1 MLYALRD
8 PLAFVVLVASF
19 VLAST
24 LAGWSSTLVGVRTRA
39 AQLDD
44 AGRRRPDPR
53 RHLDPFGCVAAALT
67 GVGWWRAV
75 PLRHDA
81 RRGVAATTL
90 AGPAVLLLVAAGC
103 LLGVGALGGRLDQTG
118 ATLLQVGT
126 DGDPQAAALALGPR
140 VLLLV
145 GLVHLFVGLLSLV
158 PLPPLE
164 AGRLLFA
171 RAPRTA
177 GWQKAEGYLV
187 EKNLGTV
194 AVLVLLLLPLAGQLP
209 LLLALLTAAGR
220 PLVSALTGVA

>member
-8 PLAFVVLVASF
+8 PLSFVVLVLSF
-19 VLAST
+19 VLACT
-24 LAGWSSTLVGVRTRA
+24 LAGWTSTLVGVRTRA

-44 AGRRRPDPR
+44 ARRRTPDPR
-53 RHLDPFGCVAAALT
+53 VHLDPFGSVAAALT
-67 GVGWWRAV
+67 GLGWWRAV

-81 RRGVAATTL
+81 RRGVVATTL
-90 AGPAVLLLVAAGC
+90 AGPVVLLLVGAAC
-103 LLGVGALGGRLDQTG
+103 LIGVGALEGRLELGDTRALQLGSG
-118 ATLLQVGT
+118 AT
-126 DGDPQAAALALGPR
+126 DAAPGLAGR
-140 VLLLV
+140 VLLFV

-171 RAPRTA
+171 RAPRTQ

-194 AVLVLLLLPLAGQLP
+194 AVLVLLLLPLAGQQP
-209 LLLALLTAAGR
+209 LLLSLLSAVGR
-220 PLVSALTGVA
+220 PLVAALTGLA